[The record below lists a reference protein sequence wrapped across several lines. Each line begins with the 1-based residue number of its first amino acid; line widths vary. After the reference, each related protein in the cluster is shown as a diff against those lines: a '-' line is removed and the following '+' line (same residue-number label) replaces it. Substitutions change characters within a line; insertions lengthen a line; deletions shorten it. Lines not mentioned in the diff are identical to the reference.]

1 MVENLDIEYFIEPT
15 RAGSYFTL
23 SFMMPAD
30 TESFTLS
37 YKYQRHLES
46 ATQAVPGFTQR
57 EEINIIDLGLIS
69 PGGQQVGASG
79 SDKNEI
85 TISEN
90 WATPGYK
97 PTMLSA
103 GEWKILVG
111 AYKVA
116 SEGLKVTYHLVFHK
130 KQRRWLKGDLHAH
143 TLASD
148 GVLTHSELGW
158 HARRHGLDF
167 LAITDHNQMVTLDAL
182 PHIPDLTLL
191 PGVEWTH
198 YRGHANF
205 IGADKPYDPPFAANS
220 DEDILS
226 RFDSANERGAFIMIN
241 HPFDEG
247 CPFLFDITKLPF
259 HGMEVWN
266 GPMRMSNLRAVG
278 FWHSLLAAGQR
289 IPICGGSDYHRSTP
303 FLFLGGPTT
312 CVSSMSAGMS
322 DILTALKAGH
332 AYIVFAPDG
341 PSLEMSAGDALL
353 GDVTSLEMCK
363 RIDIHIEGL
372 LPGDEIKMLCAS
384 SNQTLLV
391 APAVG
396 DAHLTYEMSA
406 PGFARL
412 EIWRAFL
419 PGLPLLPA
427 LISNPIYFE

>member
-1 MVENLDIEYFIEPT
+1 MDIEYFIEPT

-23 SFMMPAD
+23 PFIMPAD
-30 TESFTLS
+30 TESFTLR
-37 YKYQRHLES
+37 YDYQRYQES
-46 ATQAVPGFTQR
+46 ASQANKGFILR

-69 PGGQQVGASG
+69 PDGQQVGASG

-85 TISEN
+85 TVSET

-97 PTMLSA
+97 PTALAS

-111 AYKVA
+111 AYKIA
-116 SEGLKVTYHLVFHK
+116 PEGIKVTYSLNFHK
-130 KQRRWLKGDLHAH
+130 KHRRWLRGDLHAH
-143 TLASD
+143 TVASD
-148 GVLTHSELGW
+148 GVLTSSELGW

-167 LAITDHNQMVTLDAL
+167 LAITDHNQMVSMDAL
-182 PHIPDLTLL
+182 PQIPGLTLL

-205 IGADKPYDPPFAANS
+205 IGIDKPYDQSFAANS
-220 DEDILS
+220 DEDIQA
-226 RFDSANERGAFIMIN
+226 RFNSANDRGAFIIIN

-247 CPFLFDITKLPF
+247 CPFLFDLTQIPF

-278 FWHSLLAAGQR
+278 FWHSLLVAGQR

-312 CVSSMSAGMS
+312 CVSAMSDGKS
-322 DILTALKAGH
+322 DILAALKAGH

-341 PSLEMSAGDALL
+341 PSLEMSAEDALL
-353 GDVTSLEMCK
+353 GDEIPIETCK
-363 RIDIHIEGL
+363 HIDIHIAGL
-372 LPGDEIKMLCAS
+372 LRGDEIKIISAT
-384 SNQTLLV
+384 SNETILV
-391 APAVG
+391 TPTAG
-396 DAHLTYEMSA
+396 DAHLTYEMA
-406 PGFARL
+406 TPGFARL

-427 LISNPIYFE
+427 LISNPIYFK